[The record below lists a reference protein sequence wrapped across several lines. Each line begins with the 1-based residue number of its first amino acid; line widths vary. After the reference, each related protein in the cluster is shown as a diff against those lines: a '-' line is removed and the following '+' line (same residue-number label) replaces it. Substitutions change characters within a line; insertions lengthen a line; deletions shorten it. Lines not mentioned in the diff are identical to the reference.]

1 MSNALFKVEGNNI
14 RFALAG
20 LKGVGEANMNAI
32 VEEREKNGKFKSISD
47 FIHRVDVK
55 QINRKQLEQ
64 LIKAGAFDCLDTNRG
79 KLFANI
85 ENIMRH
91 IAAAAELKNSSQT
104 SLFGSEEL
112 NSTIK
117 LQDKPDWPALE
128 RLQFEAEAIGF
139 YLSAHP
145 LDVYKE
151 SMERLGVTTYADAIK
166 GIKTGDTIYA
176 NLAGCLQGFQKKI
189 SKSGKPFS
197 FVKLS
202 DTTSAYEGL
211 LFSDGITKFEHAIN
225 SGLPLFVKVK
235 IEKQAEDMPPRM
247 LFNVIKTL
255 DEEITEN
262 SKGLIIVVNNVE
274 AVRPIREVLSHER
287 YGTNKVYIKPE
298 NDDWDIRIELK
309 NGYALAN
316 GDLLSSIRAIAGVS
330 LVKEI

>member
-1 MSNALFKVEGNNI
+1 M
-14 RFALAG
+14 
-20 LKGVGEANMNAI
+20 
-32 VEEREKNGKFKSISD
+32 
-47 FIHRVDVK
+47 
-55 QINRKQLEQ
+55 
-64 LIKAGAFDCLDTNRG
+64 
-79 KLFANI
+79 
-85 ENIMRH
+85 
-91 IAAAAELKNSSQT
+91 AAAAELKTSSQT

-112 NSTIK
+112 NAKVK

-128 RLQFEAEAIGF
+128 RLQLEAEAIGF

-176 NLAGCLQGFQKKI
+176 NLAGCLQSFQRKI
-189 SKSGKPFS
+189 SKSGKPFA

-225 SGLPLFVKVK
+225 SGLPLYAKVK
-235 IEKQAEDMPPRM
+235 IEKQADDMPPRM

-274 AVRPIREVLSHER
+274 AVRPIREALSHER

-316 GDLLSSIRAIAGVS
+316 GDLLSSIRAIAGVT